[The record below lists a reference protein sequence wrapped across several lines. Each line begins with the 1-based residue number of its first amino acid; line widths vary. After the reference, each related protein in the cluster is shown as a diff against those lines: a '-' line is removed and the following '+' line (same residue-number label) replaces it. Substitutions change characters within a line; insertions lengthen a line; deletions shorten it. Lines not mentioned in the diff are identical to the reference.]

1 MSAPVPDS
9 PAGAERVV
17 PARRRRRAPAI
28 VAAFLAA
35 VLIAGVVAWQVVP
48 ERWLP
53 WDTAEFPQADP
64 ASLTPDQLRIV
75 DLVRQ
80 QHGAQHPGTF
90 YSEGVDEAWCANFVS
105 WIMRE
110 AGLPLVNLHSG
121 SWRIPGV
128 YTLQEFY
135 EAHDRFEPVG
145 HHDPHVGD
153 VVLYDRSSGFG
164 QHTNIVVAV
173 DGRTA
178 ITVGGN
184 EMGKIRIHALEWA
197 SDGGVVG
204 FGRLAG
210 GERA

>member
-1 MSAPVPDS
+1 MRALVPDS
-9 PAGAERVV
+9 PAGPERAA
-17 PARRRRRAPAI
+17 PARRRRRTSGI
-28 VAAFLAA
+28 VAALLAA
-35 VLIAGVVAWQVVP
+35 ALVAGIVAWQSVP

-53 WDTAEFPQADP
+53 WDTAVFPQTDP
-64 ASLTPDQLRIV
+64 TSLTPDQRRIV
-75 DLVRQ
+75 DLAR
-80 QHGAQHPGTF
+80 AQHNAQRPGTF
-90 YSEGVDEAWCANFVS
+90 YSEGVDEPWCANFVS

-110 AGLPLVNLHSG
+110 AGLPLANPHSG

-145 HHDPHVGD
+145 GYDPQVGD

-173 DGRTA
+173 DGETA

-184 EMGKIRIHALEWA
+184 EMGKIRVHTLEWA

-204 FGRLAG
+204 FGRVARD
-210 GERA
+210 EA